1 MNNLW
6 GSLMHLQHTLN
17 VSVSCKGIG
26 LHSGG
31 DVSINIH
38 PAPEDHGIVFAR
50 IDQDGEKRIKADFK
64 NVGSTSFATTLI
76 GKDFYVSTIE
86 HLMSAFAGM
95 GVDNALVEIDGD
107 ELPIMDGSS
116 APFALLLQSAGL
128 KSQKK
133 ARKYIQILKP
143 IVVSEGDR
151 MAGFYPSSSFQISYS
166 IEFPHPMIKTQR
178 FDAGSI
184 SSDFFFSQIAAARTF
199 GFLSDLTMLKKN
211 GFANGGGL
219 DNAVVVGNY
228 TVINKGGLRF
238 PDEFVR
244 HKVLDALG
252 DIYLAGHQIIGQLV
266 CKKSGH
272 GLNHKL
278 ISRLFEETEAWR
290 YLELSSPED
299 DNKEDSS
306 HLALVSS
313 R

>member
-1 MNNLW
+1 
-6 GSLMHLQHTLN
+6 

-31 DVSINIH
+31 EVTINIH
-38 PAPEDHGIVFAR
+38 PAPADHGIVFAKVG
-50 IDQDGEKRIKADFK
+50 QDGQKRIKADFK
-64 NVGSTSFATTLI
+64 NVGGTSFATTLV
-76 GKDFYVSTIE
+76 GKDFYISTVE

-116 APFALLLQSAGL
+116 APFAILLQSAGL
-128 KSQKK
+128 KRQKK
-133 ARKYIQILKP
+133 FRKYIQILDP
-143 IVVSEGDR
+143 VIVSEGDR
-151 MAGFYPSSSFQISYS
+151 MAGLYPANNFQVSYS
-166 IEFPHPMIKTQR
+166 IEFPHPMIKIQR
-178 FDAGSI
+178 FDAESF
-184 SSDFFFSQIAAARTF
+184 SPEFFYSEIAGARTF
-199 GFLSDLTMLKKN
+199 GFLSDLTMLKQN
-211 GFANGGGL
+211 GLANGGGL
-219 DNAVVVGNY
+219 NNAVVVGNY

-252 DIYLAGHQIIGQLV
+252 DIYLAGHPIIGQLV

-278 ISRLFEETEAWR
+278 IARLHEETKAWR
-290 YLELSSPED
+290 YIELPAPAH
-299 DNKEDSS
+299 KETESTS
-306 HLALVSS
+306 QAPISLVSS